1 MRRFPCQLFTLQNL
15 DMASKNDEG
24 LRLTGPEL
32 QVELLKRMGYREE
45 SRKCENCKHY
55 LGIYG
60 TTSECSLIPIIRMQ
74 VSGEGYC
81 DHHRFNNEN
90 K

>member
-1 MRRFPCQLFTLQNL
+1 
-15 DMASKNDEG
+15 MADKKDDG
-24 LRLTGPEL
+24 LKLTGPEL

-55 LGIYG
+55 VGVYG
-60 TTSECSLIPIIRMQ
+60 TTSECLLIPIMQ
-74 VSGEGYC
+74 MKVSGEGYC
-81 DHHRFNNEN
+81 DHHKFNGES